1 MPIIIQLQN
10 SSGATALDLV
20 TSAMGI
26 IGVLGQNETPSSSE
40 AATGLKAL
48 NNMLAL
54 WANDRTFAYTVTT
67 NNAPLTSGVIS
78 YTIGTGG
85 VINIA
90 RPITID
96 YAYVR
101 LNNIDYPMKKISS
114 QDYDSVPYKS
124 NQGFPQYFYYDHGF
138 PLGTIF
144 IYGAPQ
150 DNMTLYFDTWV
161 QLTQFT
167 NLATDLTFP
176 PGYEMAIVHN
186 LAKYLAPR
194 FGMSLSPENAEI
206 AVTSLAMVRERNIPD
221 LVLKTEVGLINGRVP
236 YGYGAWSY

>member
-1 MPIIIQLQN
+1 MT
-10 SSGATALDLV
+10 TALDLIKD
-20 TSAMGI
+20 AMGI
-26 IGVLGQNETPSSSE
+26 AGVLGQNETVLSGDS
-40 AATGLKAL
+40 ATGLKTI

-67 NNAPLTSGVIS
+67 NSAPLTSGVIS

-101 LNNIDYPMKKISS
+101 LNNIDYPMQKISS

-150 DNMTLYFDTWV
+150 ANMTLYFDTWV

-176 PGYEMAIVHN
+176 PGYEMAITYN
-186 LAKYLAPR
+186 LAKLLAGR
-194 FGMSLSPENAEI
+194 YGMSLLPADEEI
-206 AVTSLAMVRERNIPD
+206 AVSSLAMVRERNIPN
-221 LVLKTEVGLINGRVP
+221 LVMKTEVGLINGRVP